1 MSLLDLLYLEETQAD
16 AVIAAAHQWC
26 GAHGCK
32 ITDDDGKKALA
43 IAVRLF
49 KSGKH
54 GGPDVLQALTEE
66 MAAMTSLARVSSVL
80 VVEDEPL
87 IALDIESVLQAEG
100 LPVDYCASR
109 EEALKLIA
117 SQAPLVALLD
127 FHLNDGEATDI
138 AAELKARNVPVIFC
152 SGVHKSDI
160 PLEFREA
167 TWLFKPFTDQ
177 QLVDV
182 VREALEMRDFHQQMG
197 ERA

>member
-1 MSLLDLLYLEETQAD
+1 MSLLDLLYLEESQAD
-16 AVIAAAHQWC
+16 AVIAAVHQWC
-26 GAHGCK
+26 AGHGCK
-32 ITDDDGKKALA
+32 ITDEDGKKALG

-54 GGPDVLQALTEE
+54 GAYDV
-66 MAAMTSLARVSSVL
+66 ARVSTVL

-117 SQAPLVALLD
+117 SRTPSAAILD
-127 FHLNDGEATDI
+127 FHLKDGEATDI
-138 AAELKARNVPVIFC
+138 AAELQARDVPVIFC
-152 SGVHKSDI
+152 SGVQKSDV

-167 TWLFKPFTDQ
+167 TWLFKPFTD
-177 QLVDV
+177 
-182 VREALEMRDFHQQMG
+182 
-197 ERA
+197 